1 MLYIES
7 LRRIEE
13 MVDTIRGE
21 EAGVLKEMKK
31 RIDEIERAAHEL
43 KELGTGVPVVEKN
56 VRIITSITH
65 ALKFGIS
72 DLAEIMD

>member
-1 MLYIES
+1 
-7 LRRIEE
+7 
-13 MVDTIRGE
+13 MVDTIRRE
-21 EAGVLKEMKK
+21 DMGVLKEMKK

-43 KELGTGVPVVEKN
+43 KKLGTGVPVVEKN
-56 VRIITSITH
+56 VCVIASIIN